1 MSIAFDPVRTADD
14 RQRLAA
20 LADEIWHEYW
30 PALIGDAQTDYMVE
44 NFQSLEAIE
53 RDMREHA
60 YEYWFMRAEDDGRI
74 AGYTG
79 GRVEPETNRFFIS
92 KVYLRAEERGKGFAS
107 RAIAFYERLCLERGL
122 DAMYLTVN
130 KQNDLGIR
138 AYLGKGFET
147 IDAVETDIGNGFVMD
162 DYIMEKHVERRAE
175 RAGSRTRAAPADTS
189 VLPPPRFRAHPDL
202 PLSASVRE
210 PAAPPSASATFRS
223 RPSNLARIHGSGTN
237 LHLFCRA
244 HGKCNSIMPG
254 HEFSES

>member
-1 MSIAFDPVRTADD
+1 MSIAFEAVRTTDD

-60 YEYWFMRAEDDGRI
+60 YEYWLMRAEDDGRI

-92 KVYLRAEERGKGFAS
+92 KVYLRAEERGKGFGPISARAS
-107 RAIAFYERLCLERGL
+107 KPSTRW
-122 DAMYLTVN
+122 
-130 KQNDLGIR
+130 KQISATASSWTTTSWR
-138 AYLGKGFET
+138 STSSAS
-147 IDAVETDIGNGFVMD
+147 
-162 DYIMEKHVERRAE
+162 ERRAE

>member
-60 YEYWFMRAEDDGRI
+60 YEYWFMRAEDNGRI

-79 GRVEPETNRFFIS
+79 GCVEPNRFFIS

-107 RAIAFYERLCLERGL
+107 RAIAFYERLCRERGL

-130 KQNDLGIR
+130 KRNDLGIR
-138 AYLGKGFET
+138 AYLGKGLET

-162 DYIMEKHVERRAE
+162 DYIMEKRVER
-175 RAGSRTRAAPADTS
+175 
-189 VLPPPRFRAHPDL
+189 
-202 PLSASVRE
+202 
-210 PAAPPSASATFRS
+210 
-223 RPSNLARIHGSGTN
+223 
-237 LHLFCRA
+237 
-244 HGKCNSIMPG
+244 
-254 HEFSES
+254 

>member
-1 MSIAFDPVRTADD
+1 MSIAFEAVRTTDD

-20 LADEIWHEYW
+20 LADEICHEYW

-60 YEYWFMRAEDDGRI
+60 YEYWLMRAEDDGRI

-107 RAIAFYERLCLERGL
+107 RVIAFYERLCLERGL

-130 KQNDLGIR
+130 KRNDLGIR

-162 DYIMEKHVERRAE
+162 DYIMEKHVER
-175 RAGSRTRAAPADTS
+175 
-189 VLPPPRFRAHPDL
+189 
-202 PLSASVRE
+202 
-210 PAAPPSASATFRS
+210 
-223 RPSNLARIHGSGTN
+223 
-237 LHLFCRA
+237 
-244 HGKCNSIMPG
+244 
-254 HEFSES
+254 

>member
-1 MSIAFDPVRTADD
+1 MSIAFEAVRTTDD

-30 PALIGDAQTDYMVE
+30 PALIGDAQPDYMVE
-44 NFQSLEAIE
+44 NYQSLQAIE

-60 YEYWFMRAEDDGRI
+60 YEYWLMRAEDDGRI

-107 RAIAFYERLCLERGL
+107 RVIAFYERLCLERGL

-130 KQNDLGIR
+130 KRNDLGIR

-162 DYIMEKHVERRAE
+162 DYIMEKHVER
-175 RAGSRTRAAPADTS
+175 
-189 VLPPPRFRAHPDL
+189 
-202 PLSASVRE
+202 
-210 PAAPPSASATFRS
+210 
-223 RPSNLARIHGSGTN
+223 
-237 LHLFCRA
+237 
-244 HGKCNSIMPG
+244 
-254 HEFSES
+254 

>member
-92 KVYLRAEERGKGFAS
+92 KVYLRAEERGKGFA
-107 RAIAFYERLCLERGL
+107 
-122 DAMYLTVN
+122 
-130 KQNDLGIR
+130 
-138 AYLGKGFET
+138 
-147 IDAVETDIGNGFVMD
+147 
-162 DYIMEKHVERRAE
+162 
-175 RAGSRTRAAPADTS
+175 
-189 VLPPPRFRAHPDL
+189 
-202 PLSASVRE
+202 
-210 PAAPPSASATFRS
+210 
-223 RPSNLARIHGSGTN
+223 
-237 LHLFCRA
+237 
-244 HGKCNSIMPG
+244 
-254 HEFSES
+254 